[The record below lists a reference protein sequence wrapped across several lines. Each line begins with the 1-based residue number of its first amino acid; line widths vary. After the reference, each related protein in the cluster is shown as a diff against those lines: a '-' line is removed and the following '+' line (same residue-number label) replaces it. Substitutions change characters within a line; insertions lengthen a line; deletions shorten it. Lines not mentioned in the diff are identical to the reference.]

1 MFCNQSRFDLP
12 TAIVTES
19 IFNQLVD
26 SAQTRWLTSEHRRL
40 REALANS
47 SPKFLAEPSGKA
59 ERGEVRRGLRSAE
72 GRLLP
77 EGRKNEVRR
86 GLRSAEGRLLP
97 EGRKNDGISTSVQTT
112 PTPPNSGGEKNTL
125 LDQWANDE
133 NFIKFCQ
140 GQEASRKRGAGG
152 KTKGEIFK
160 ALTIDKKLQTYCD
173 NLKKSLPFVI
183 FIATYIETA
192 SASGKLGCW
201 RKQAACRLN
210 GLCVIDFD
218 HIEGDCRAVWEEAYA
233 KLSDKDK
240 SRILLVYITPSGHGL
255 KVVFMADVAVGNL
268 IDNQKDFSKKL
279 GLNPDEACKDA
290 SRGAFLT
297 TREDIILL
305 DERIFTY
312 ENPAF
317 GEKYNEL
324 YHAGKSQPTDLF
336 TTTMTTKTTDA
347 VNGGNNLA
355 CGEGK
360 KFSPCERP
368 EVERSKL
375 SELSSKQEP
384 ELSYNGVPYVKI
396 IEAWLDGKDL
406 TNKRHDTLVELA
418 NHLRYLVGK
427 NAKKIE
433 EVVMSLPWVQDLAA
447 EGEDVAG
454 TVSSVMGWRY
464 NERMPDRLREA
475 LGKVGA
481 LDSPPKLGGVRGGLR
496 SAEGRLLPEGRKNNG
511 ISEAVQTTPPD
522 GTPPNLG
529 GEKDTDIYAMLPLD
543 KWAEELQEMAEFYP
557 CMKELFLNAHPHK
570 LPAILFSSA
579 ALFGT
584 LMTRA
589 YYHFWYE
596 PEIVRRLNYCI
607 FIIGDPGAGKNV
619 IEKFYFKIAD
629 PMIQAD
635 QCLIDAV
642 NRYKDGRTERTTST
656 KAQKGDALKKP
667 VVGIRVHPARTAT
680 GEFIRHMLA
689 AVENVQGTPMNL
701 HMFSFDSE
709 LDNVTKNNK
718 GGDWKDREILELK
731 AFHNEQDGQ
740 MYANQ
745 ESITGM
751 FNVFWNFI
759 YTGTP
764 YALHRKVN
772 QRNFGTGM
780 STRLAVIP
788 LPDKGM
794 AQRHQKRDPSANETL
809 RTWAYR
815 LDRVEGEIPIEPLND
830 ETYDW
835 QSSRLE
841 IAEFNGDK
849 ADRTLLKRIPYYG
862 IGVSLPFILMRHWDE
877 WQESKTLTMDDT
889 DKRLCRLAME
899 IQYKCQQFFFGEMAF
914 NYFADQNKEFV
925 VRRRTTRYD
934 DCYRKL
940 PDEFKTQQFMDC
952 FGCSNATAARSISRF
967 KEDGIIE
974 NVKFGVYKKILMEL
988 P

>member
-1 MFCNQSRFDLP
+1 MIYVNNAEL
-12 TAIVTES
+12 EK
-19 IFNQLVD
+19 IFG
-26 SAQTRWLTSEHRRL
+26 
-40 REALANS
+40 S
-47 SPKFLAEPSGKA
+47 SSNITF
-59 ERGEVRRGLRSAE
+59 
-72 GRLLP
+72 
-77 EGRKNEVRR
+77 
-86 GLRSAEGRLLP
+86 
-97 EGRKNDGISTSVQTT
+97 STVQV
-112 PTPPNSGGEKNTL
+112 E
-125 LDQWANDE
+125 
-133 NFIKFCQ
+133 
-140 GQEASRKRGAGG
+140 
-152 KTKGEIFK
+152 
-160 ALTIDKKLQTYCD
+160 KKLQTYCD

-192 SASGKLGCW
+192 STSGKLGCW

-218 HIEGDCRAVWEEAYA
+218 HVDEGVQTEGNEGVQTTPTPPNLGGERLREIWEEAYG
-233 KLSDKDK
+233 KLSDEDK
-240 SRILLVYITPSGHGL
+240 ARILLVYITPSGHGL
-255 KVVFMADVAVGNL
+255 KVVFIADVAVGNL

-297 TREDIILL
+297 TREDIILINEEKL
-305 DERIFTY
+305 FTY
-312 ENPAF
+312 ENEEF
-317 GEKYNEL
+317 GKKYNDS
-324 YHAGKSQPTDLF
+324 YHAGKSQPTVRPAGSSVAAGHTIQGSHD
-336 TTTMTTKTTDA
+336 TGGESPDAEAVMTYH
-347 VNGGNNLA
+347 
-355 CGEGK
+355 
-360 KFSPCERP
+360 S
-368 EVERSKL
+368 
-375 SELSSKQEP
+375 
-384 ELSYNGVPYVKI
+384 VPYGKI
-396 IEAWLDGKDL
+396 IEAWLDGKKVEPGD
-406 TNKRHDTLVELA
+406 RHRTSLCLA
-418 NHLRYLVGK
+418 DHLRYITDNDPVL
-427 NAKKIE
+427 IE
-433 EVVMSLPWVQDLAA
+433 RILRGVPFVA
-447 EGEDVAG
+447 EIVKERNEDVAA
-454 TVSSVMGWRY
+454 TVKSAREYKMFKS
-464 NERMPDRLREA
+464 MPKKLSEA
-475 LGKVGA
+475 LAKA
-481 LDSPPKLGGVRGGLR
+481 GV
-496 SAEGRLLPEGRKNNG
+496 K
-511 ISEAVQTTPPD
+511 EADQTTPPD

-529 GEKDTDIYAMLPLD
+529 GERDTDIYAMLPLD
-543 KWAEELQEMAEFYP
+543 KWAEELQEMAEYYP

-570 LPAILFSSA
+570 MPAVLFSSA

-635 QCLIDAV
+635 QGLIDAV

-689 AVENVQGTPMNL
+689 AVENVLGTPMNL

-794 AQRHQKRDPSANETL
+794 AQRHQQRDPSANETL

-815 LDRVEGEIPIEPLND
+815 LDKVEGEIPIEPLND

-877 WQESKTLTMDDT
+877 WQESKMLTMDDT

-925 VRRRTTRYD
+925 VRRRTTRFD

-940 PDEFKTQQFMDC
+940 PDEVKTQQMMDS
-952 FGCSNATAARSISRF
+952 FQCSQPTASRNITRF
-967 KEDGIIE
+967 LQDGII
-974 NVKFGVYKKILMEL
+974 KRIAHGTYRKILQEL

>member
-12 TAIVTES
+12 TAIVTAE
-19 IFNQLVD
+19 IFNNLVD
-26 SAQTRWLTSEHRRL
+26 GAQTRWLTKEHRRL
-40 REALANS
+40 REALPS
-47 SPKFLAEPSGKA
+47 ILEGDAE
-59 ERGEVRRGLRSAE
+59 
-72 GRLLP
+72 LL
-77 EGRKNEVRR
+77 N
-86 GLRSAEGRLLP
+86 
-97 EGRKNDGISTSVQTT
+97 
-112 PTPPNSGGEKNTL
+112 
-125 LDQWANDE
+125 QWANNE

-140 GQEASRKRGAGG
+140 GQEASRKKAAGG
-152 KTKGEIFK
+152 KTKGEVFK
-160 ALTIDKKLQTYCD
+160 ALTIEKKLQTYCD

-218 HIEGDCRAVWEEAYA
+218 HIEGDCRAVWEEAYS
-233 KLSDKDK
+233 KLSDEDK
-240 SRILLVYITPSGHGL
+240 ARILLVYITPSGHGL
-255 KVVFMADVAVGNL
+255 KVVFMADVSVGNL
-268 IDNQKDFSKKL
+268 IDNQKDFSAKL

-297 TREDIILL
+297 TREDIILINEEKL
-305 DERIFTY
+305 FTY
-312 ENPAF
+312 ENEAF
-317 GEKYNEL
+317 GKKYNDS
-324 YHAGKSQPTDLF
+324 YRNGHSQPTVCPAGSSVAAGHTGQGSHD
-336 TTTMTTKTTDA
+336 TGGENPEAATVMT
-347 VNGGNNLA
+347 
-355 CGEGK
+355 
-360 KFSPCERP
+360 
-368 EVERSKL
+368 
-375 SELSSKQEP
+375 
-384 ELSYNGVPYVKI
+384 YNGVPYAKI
-396 IEAWLDGKDL
+396 IEAWLEGVNLDKNRHNTL
-406 TNKRHDTLVELA
+406 TELA
-418 NHLRYLVGK
+418 SHLRYLIGK
-427 NAKKIE
+427 NPKKIT
-433 EVVMSLPWVQDLAA
+433 EVVTSLPWVKDLAA

-464 NERMPDRLREA
+464 NERMPDKLREA
-475 LGKVGA
+475 LEKVGA
-481 LDSPPKLGGVRGGLR
+481 L
-496 SAEGRLLPEGRKNNG
+496 
-511 ISEAVQTTPPD
+511 
-522 GTPPNLG
+522 
-529 GEKDTDIYAMLPLD
+529 EKKTSVTAGAADDIYAQLPLD
-543 KWAEELQEMAEFYP
+543 KWAEELQEMAEYYP

-570 LPAILFSSA
+570 MPAILFSSA

-635 QCLIDAV
+635 QCFIDAV

-656 KAQKGDALKKP
+656 KAQKGEALKKP

-689 AVENVQGTPMNL
+689 AVEIVQGNPMNL

-731 AFHNEQDGQ
+731 SFHNEQDGQ

-794 AQRHQKRDPSANETL
+794 AQRHQKVDPNSNEAL

-815 LDRVEGEIPIEPLND
+815 LDKVEGEIPIEPLND

-835 QSSRLE
+835 QSSHLE

-877 WQESKTLTMDDT
+877 WQEHKTLTMDDV

-925 VRRRTTRYD
+925 ARRRTTRYD

-952 FGCSNATAARSISRF
+952 FECSQPTASRSINRF
-967 KEDGIIE
+967 LEDGIVERIE
-974 NVKFGVYKKILMEL
+974 RGKYRKIAAVL

>member
-77 EGRKNEVRR
+77 EGRKNE
-86 GLRSAEGRLLP
+86 
-97 EGRKNDGISTSVQTT
+97 GISTSVQTT
-112 PTPPNSGGEKNTL
+112 PAPPNSGGEKNTL

-160 ALTIDKKLQTYCD
+160 ALTLEKKLQTYCD

-218 HIEGDCRAVWEEAYA
+218 HVDEGVQTEGSSPKLGEVRRGLNAGNASVQTTPAPPNSGGERLREIWEEAFN
-233 KLSDKDK
+233 KLSDEDK
-240 SRILLVYITPSGHGL
+240 ARILLVYITPSGHGL
-255 KVVFMADVAVGNL
+255 KVVFMADVNVGNL
-268 IDNQKDFSKKL
+268 IDNQKDFSAKL

-297 TREDIILL
+297 TREDIILINEEKL
-305 DERIFTY
+305 FTY
-312 ENPAF
+312 ENEEF
-317 GEKYNEL
+317 GKRYNALYRDGHSQATKEEKVL
-324 YHAGKSQPTDLF
+324 KSY
-336 TTTMTTKTTDA
+336 
-347 VNGGNNLA
+347 
-355 CGEGK
+355 
-360 KFSPCERP
+360 SP
-368 EVERSKL
+368 L
-375 SELSSKQEP
+375 QEN
-384 ELSYNGVPYVKI
+384 YNGVPYVKI

-433 EVVMSLPWVQDLAA
+433 EVVMQLPWVQDLAA
-447 EGEDVAG
+447 EGEN
-454 TVSSVMGWRY
+454 VSSTVASVIDFKYHEW
-464 NERMPDRLREA
+464 MPKKMKEA
-475 LGKVGA
+475 LEKVGA
-481 LDSPPKLGGVRGGLR
+481 MEQKTSTTG
-496 SAEGRLLPEGRKNNG
+496 
-511 ISEAVQTTPPD
+511 EAD
-522 GTPPNLG
+522 
-529 GEKDTDIYAMLPLD
+529 DIYAQLPLE
-543 KWAEELQEMAEFYP
+543 KWAEELREMAEFYP
-557 CMKELFLNAHPHK
+557 CMKELFLNVHPHK
-570 LPAILFSSA
+570 MPAVLFSSA

-629 PMIQAD
+629 PMIQSD
-635 QCLIDAV
+635 QGLIDAV

-718 GGDWKDREILELK
+718 GGDWKDREVLELK

-788 LPDKGM
+788 MPDKGK
-794 AQRHQKRDPSANETL
+794 ASRHQKVDPKANETL
-809 RTWAYR
+809 KTWAYR
-815 LDRVEGEIPIEPLND
+815 LDKVEGELPIEPLND

-835 QSSRLE
+835 QSTRLD

-889 DKRLCRLAME
+889 DKHLCRLAME

-925 VRRRTTRYD
+925 VRRRSTRYD
-934 DCYRKL
+934 ECFRKL

-952 FGCSNATAARSISRF
+952 FGCSQPTAARALDRF
-967 KEDGIIE
+967 KKDGVIE
-974 NVKFGVYKKILMEL
+974 SVKYGLYKKLVSEL

>member
-12 TAIVTES
+12 TAIVTAS

-26 SAQTRWLTSEHRRL
+26 SAQTRWLTREHRKL
-40 REALANS
+40 REALPS
-47 SPKFLAEPSGKA
+47 ILGGDAE
-59 ERGEVRRGLRSAE
+59 
-72 GRLLP
+72 LL
-77 EGRKNEVRR
+77 N
-86 GLRSAEGRLLP
+86 
-97 EGRKNDGISTSVQTT
+97 
-112 PTPPNSGGEKNTL
+112 
-125 LDQWANDE
+125 QWASDE

-140 GQEASRKRGAGG
+140 GQEASRKKAAGG

-160 ALTIDKKLQTYCD
+160 ALTLEKKLQTYCD

-233 KLSDKDK
+233 KLSDEDK
-240 SRILLVYITPSGHGL
+240 ARILLVYITPSGHGL
-255 KVVFMADVAVGNL
+255 KVIFMADVNVGNL
-268 IDNQKDFSKKL
+268 IDNQKDFSAKL

-297 TREDIILL
+297 TREDIILINEEKL
-305 DERIFTY
+305 FTY
-312 ENPAF
+312 ENGEY
-317 GEKYNEL
+317 GEKYNEQ
-324 YHAGKSQPTDLF
+324 YHAGHSQPTDLF

-347 VNGGNNLA
+347 ASGGNSLA
-355 CGEGK
+355 SSEDEK
-360 KFSPCERP
+360 LSE
-368 EVERSKL
+368 L
-375 SELSSKQEP
+375 SELSSKKEP
-384 ELSYNGVPYVKI
+384 DLSYNGVPYVKI

-418 NHLRYLVGK
+418 NHLRYLCGK

-433 EVVMSLPWVQDLAA
+433 EVVMQLAWVQDLAA
-447 EGEDVAG
+447 EGENVRS
-454 TVSSVMGWRY
+454 TINSVIEFRY
-464 NERMPDRLREA
+464 YERMPKKMKEA
-475 LGKVGA
+475 LVKAGA
-481 LDSPPKLGGVRGGLR
+481 TQGSGTSVTSQATSQMSQTPCD
-496 SAEGRLLPEGRKNNG
+496 AE
-511 ISEAVQTTPPD
+511 
-522 GTPPNLG
+522 
-529 GEKDTDIYAMLPLD
+529 DIYAMLPLD
-543 KWAEELQEMAEFYP
+543 KWAEELKEMTQYYP

-589 YYHFWYE
+589 WYRFWYE
-596 PEIVRRLNYCI
+596 PEIVRRLNYCV
-607 FIIGDPGAGKNV
+607 FIIGDPGAGKNIV
-619 IEKFYFKIAD
+619 EKFYKKIAD

-656 KAQKGDALKKP
+656 KAQKGEALKRP

-680 GEFIRHMLA
+680 GEFIRHMQA
-689 AVENVQGTPMNL
+689 AVENIQGHPMNL
-701 HMFSFDSE
+701 HMFSFDAE

-731 AFHNEQDGQ
+731 AFHNEEDGQ

-794 AQRHQKRDPSANETL
+794 AQRHQKVDPNSNEAL

-815 LDRVEGEIPIEPLND
+815 LDKVEGEIPIEPLND

-835 QSSRLE
+835 QSSHLE

-877 WQESKTLTMDDT
+877 WQESKTLTMDDR

-925 VRRRTTRYD
+925 QRRRTGRYEE
-934 DCYRKL
+934 CFRKL
-940 PDEFKTQQFMDC
+940 PDEFKTQQFMDG
-952 FGCSNATAARSISRF
+952 FGISQSAAQRAITRLQQ
-967 KEDGIIE
+967 DQLIE
-974 NVKFGVYKKILMEL
+974 RVKYGVYRKVLQEL